1 MAAKTANVMAR
12 VEPNVKEQAEEIMEM
27 LGIPVSVVIN
37 TLYKQIIMTRSIPF
51 SLSVPAVP
59 VARDEM
65 DEAAFHASQA
75 CKQDAAGVINTYY
88 LDLDSLSVKAPE
100 QQVLSGFDGYDVVI
114 PQEEAACYISICSE
128 AALNS
133 LVFTNASFV
142 CQ

>member
-51 SLSVPAVP
+51 SLSVPVVP

-65 DEAAFHASQA
+65 DEAAFHAMMER
-75 CKQDAAGVINTYY
+75 G
-88 LDLDSLSVKAPE
+88 L
-100 QQVLSGFDGYDVVI
+100 
-114 PQEEAACYISICSE
+114 SE
-128 AALNS
+128 AKADKS
-133 LVFTNASFV
+133 RAASDVFADLKREM
-142 CQ
+142 Q